1 MLKGYFA
8 AVTAMDTDVG
18 RMLEHLEE
26 LGLRGKTLVV
36 FMSDNGMSCGHHGFW
51 GKGNGTWPRNMYE
64 NSVKVPA
71 IFSHPG
77 RIPQGKAQKE
87 MTSAYDF
94 MPTLLDYLNLSQP
107 RTGNLPGASFLPLL
121 FGQSKSRRENIVI
134 YDEYGAVRM
143 IRTHEWK
150 YVHRYPDGP
159 HELYDLV
166 NDPDER
172 QNLAKDVSQGSRI
185 AELKTKLDEWFK
197 RYVNTARDGIVDDG
211 TDPSDRFGQIKF
223 IKK

>member
-1 MLKGYFA
+1 
-8 AVTAMDTDVG
+8 
-18 RMLEHLEE
+18 
-26 LGLRGKTLVV
+26 
-36 FMSDNGMSCGHHGFW
+36 
-51 GKGNGTWPRNMYE
+51 
-64 NSVKVPA
+64 
-71 IFSHPG
+71 
-77 RIPQGKAQKE
+77 PQGKVQKG

-94 MPTLLDYLNLSQP
+94 MPTLLDYLNLPQP

-121 FGQSKSRRENIVI
+121 FGQSQSGRENIVV
-134 YDEYGAVRM
+134 YDEYGPVRM

-197 RYVNTARDGIVDDG
+197 RYVNPARDGILDDG
-211 TDPSDRFGQIKF
+211 TDPSEHFGQIKF